1 MPNYWRDGEIYANQA
16 LAPIPNIA
24 AKPESETKS
33 ENNNCCCP
41 STTKFFEDL
50 VIKLEE
56 MTLSLKVQFEELRNQ
71 CPDRNG
77 REVVLADIKV
87 NSPPVII
94 KQEYFIYVQR
104 YGPPVDGK
112 FDETLLNKIR
122 SEE

>member
-16 LAPIPNIA
+16 LAPIPNIT
-24 AKPESETKS
+24 AKPES

-56 MTLSLKVQFEELRNQ
+56 MTISLKVQFEELRNQ
-71 CPDRNG
+71 RPDRNG

-87 NSPPVII
+87 NSPPVRI